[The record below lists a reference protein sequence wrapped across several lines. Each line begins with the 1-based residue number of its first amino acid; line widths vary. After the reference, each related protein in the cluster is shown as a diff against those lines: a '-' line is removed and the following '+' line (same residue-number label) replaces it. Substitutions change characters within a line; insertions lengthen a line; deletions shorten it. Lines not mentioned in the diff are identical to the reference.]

1 MAMSA
6 PMPSITPPAEEDY
19 FASDQILT
27 AALGALDRALKDY
40 NSQYDTDVSNY
51 DRDYNE
57 GLGNLGWKDQDPGE
71 AVNLGWDW
79 NDLLTSS
86 GRAYQNQSND
96 FANRGMLQSQGYL
109 DAQRL
114 LERSLNDQR
123 GAMETGRTDF
133 MGDMGRRKA
142 EFTNQDTLARQQ
154 ARAESAA
161 RRAAEYGIV

>member
-1 MAMSA
+1 MSGPTPSVGA
-6 PMPSITPPAEEDY
+6 PSEEDY
-19 FASDQILT
+19 FASDQMLT

-40 NSQYDTDVSNY
+40 ESQYTTDVGNY

-57 GLGNLGWKDQDPGE
+57 GLRNLGWRDQDPGE
-71 AVNLGWDW
+71 PQTMGWDW
-79 NDLLTSS
+79 NDILSSS
-86 GRAYQNQSND
+86 GRAYQNQTND